1 MVTMLEVIN
10 RIPAVCT
17 DILNHREE
25 TFAALTSRQSTS
37 GNQSDLTD
45 RLRHVQHQR
54 RHSPPVYRENFGPAD
69 DLRAA
74 E

>member
-25 TFAALTSRQSTS
+25 TFAALTPNRQSTS
-37 GNQSDLTD
+37 GNQSD
-45 RLRHVQHQR
+45 
-54 RHSPPVYRENFGPAD
+54 Y
-69 DLRAA
+69 
-74 E
+74 